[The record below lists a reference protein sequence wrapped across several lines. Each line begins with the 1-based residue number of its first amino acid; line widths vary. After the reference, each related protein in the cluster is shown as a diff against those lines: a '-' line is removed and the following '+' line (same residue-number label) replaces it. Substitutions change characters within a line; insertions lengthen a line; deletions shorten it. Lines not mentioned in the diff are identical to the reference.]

1 LKIFAQA
8 GVRDIGSF
16 NKLSG
21 NDVLPHILLI
31 TFYSSSDW
39 DTEDVISQIAGVSS
53 RTGIHT
59 IIVVDRTTGKSL
71 PTSFKSTIPARVVFR
86 LSSAGESKAIDVSE
100 AEKLELGEIIYK
112 PNFGGA
118 EKLKAI
124 YTSEA
129 NVREVMEAVKESAD
143 K

>member
-1 LKIFAQA
+1 
-8 GVRDIGSF
+8 
-16 NKLSG
+16 
-21 NDVLPHILLI
+21 
-31 TFYSSSDW
+31 
-39 DTEDVISQIAGVSS
+39 
-53 RTGIHT
+53 
-59 IIVVDRTTGKSL
+59 
-71 PTSFKSTIPARVVFR
+71 
-86 LSSAGESKAIDVSE
+86 VSE